1 MDMGVVFLIVGGVD
15 TGGVLTD
22 VGSGVS
28 ETLWDEHMASGKGG
42 VQRGVFPGK
51 KDVTVASVEIGLPL
65 QAIGVTS
72 TRGPRAATILL
83 WHTAV
88 SSLQSELSAD
98 DTCPESLSLSSLPDI
113 FCLFGF
119 EGER

>member
-1 MDMGVVFLIVGGVD
+1 MDMDVVFLIVGGVD
-15 TGGVLTD
+15 TGAVLTD

-28 ETLWDEHMASGKGG
+28 EALCGEHMASRKGG
-42 VQRGVFPGK
+42 VRRGFFPGK

-65 QAIGVTS
+65 QEIGVTS

-88 SSLQSELSAD
+88 SSSQSELSD
-98 DTCPESLSLSSLPDI
+98 DTCPESLSLSSLTDI